1 MGRALNKD
9 VGLSV
14 NCETFDHNLIK
25 NCQLY
30 APDKFVSKELYTISL
45 CSMFEKPT
53 SRSYYGRLLE
63 TTNLNWKN
71 IYILPR
77 KVSMDANLRT
87 FWYTIL
93 DNILFLKKLLF
104 KFKRVLSPVC
114 SFCNSAD

>member
-9 VGLSV
+9 IGLSV

-30 APDKFVSKELYTISL
+30 TPDKFVSKELYTISL

-63 TTNLNWKN
+63 TTNLN
-71 IYILPR
+71 
-77 KVSMDANLRT
+77 
-87 FWYTIL
+87 
-93 DNILFLKKLLF
+93 
-104 KFKRVLSPVC
+104 
-114 SFCNSAD
+114 